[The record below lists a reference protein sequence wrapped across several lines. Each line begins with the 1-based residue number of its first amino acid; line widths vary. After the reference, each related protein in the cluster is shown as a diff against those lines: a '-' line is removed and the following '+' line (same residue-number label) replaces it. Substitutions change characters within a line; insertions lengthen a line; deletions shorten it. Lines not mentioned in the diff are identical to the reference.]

1 VTSGTGMQGRAPDPT
16 RVPVVASLRV
26 RPDVITLGSDGEPR
40 ISIRVELP
48 EVWDVVRVD
57 APLTESVL
65 TVKTRALTALY
76 PDHDHPADF
85 VVKRNGI
92 EVRNEMASLADIGV
106 SSGSTLLLTSR
117 RRRPVRS

>member
-1 VTSGTGMQGRAPDPT
+1 M
-16 RVPVVASLRV
+16 
-26 RPDVITLGSDGEPR
+26 
-40 ISIRVELP
+40 
-48 EVWDVVRVD
+48 VRVD
-57 APLTESVL
+57 TPPTESVL
-65 TVKTRALTALY
+65 TVKARALTVLY

-106 SSGSTLLLTSR
+106 RDGSTLLVTLR